1 MERSKSVL
9 AKIYVNRWN
18 PNAPVKLNSS
28 NAARMTKELYTR
40 IKEAFENCPKKH
52 SDIRNQLYFY
62 CNQLADAFCSISNGG
77 GKSYANKAATAA
89 RMLEYYVDLADDYHI
104 ITPAKRNK
112 MADTLLEV
120 RKYVGGICA
129 RLNSATGINLA
140 SYHTRQRY
148 LE

>member
-1 MERSKSVL
+1 M
-9 AKIYVNRWN
+9 ANIYINRWN
-18 PNAPVKLNSS
+18 PDAPVKLNSS
-28 NAARMTKELYTR
+28 NAARMTKELYAR

-52 SDIRNQLYFY
+52 RDIRDQLYFY
-62 CNQLADAFCSISNGG
+62 CNQLADSFCSISNGG

-89 RMLEYYVDLADDYHI
+89 RMLEYYIDLADDYHI

-140 SYHTRQRY
+140 SYHTRQKY